1 MTKYT
6 AMVGRLLSI
15 ALVFVSAALLA
26 PPAFAQMALGKP
38 KFVGNVTGNSVPANF
53 GTYWNQVT
61 PENATKWGSVEGTQ
75 NQMNWSGADAAY
87 NWAQTNG
94 YKFKFHTFV
103 WGSQFPGWLSNLNTT
118 QQRAEIE
125 EWIRLACTRY
135 PNTWAIDV
143 VNEPI
148 KTALPWKA
156 ALGGDGATGWDWVIT
171 AFQIARTNCPNAL
184 LLINEYGT
192 ENDPPVRNTYKN
204 IINLLKAR
212 GLIDGIGIQAHY
224 FNIDNMNRAAVTT
237 MLNDYATLALDV
249 WVSELDIIGPG
260 GDAGQLAKYQDVFPG
275 FWEHSAVKGIT
286 LWGYIVGQ
294 VWREGTGLVTTGGV
308 ERPAMTWL
316 KGYVAG
322 SGGPDTQAPTAPSGL
337 TAPST
342 TASSISLAWT
352 ASTDNVGVTGYQILR
367 APGASGGTFTQ
378 VGTSTS
384 TSFVN
389 SGLTASTTFRY
400 QVRAVDAAGNASA
413 VSNTVTAATQA
424 GGGDTQAPSVPANL
438 TAPSTT
444 ASSISLAWSASTDNV
459 GVTGYQILRAPGAS
473 GGTFTQ
479 VGTSTTTSFVNSG
492 LTASTTFR
500 YQVRAVDAA
509 GNASA
514 VSNTVTAATQAGG
527 GDTQAPSVPANL
539 TAPAT
544 TASSISLAWSASTD
558 NVGVTGYQILRAP
571 GTTGGTFTQVGTS
584 ATTSFVNSGLT
595 ANTTFRYQVRA
606 VDAAGN
612 ASAVSNTVT
621 ATTQT
626 GGTGGACSLTPTVQT
641 QWQTGYVIE
650 PARVNN
656 TGTATINGWT
666 VTFTL
671 PAGHAIVGSWNTV
684 LTISGQTIT
693 ARNVGHNGTIGA
705 GGSATFGFQVSRPNG
720 NTQLAGGYTCTSP

>member
-1 MTKYT
+1 MTIRT
-6 AMVGRLLSI
+6 AARGRFHSI
-15 ALVFVSAALLA
+15 VSLFAVALFALPAGAQIAA
-26 PPAFAQMALGKP
+26 GKD
-38 KFVGNVTGNSVPANF
+38 KFVGNVTGNSVPSNF

-61 PENATKWGSVEGTQ
+61 PENATKWGSVEGTRGT
-75 NQMNWSGADAAY
+75 MSWAGADAAY
-87 NWAQTNG
+87 NWAQANG

-103 WGSQFPGWLSNLNTT
+103 WGSQYPQWLTNTNLTQA

-125 EWIRLACTRY
+125 EWIRLACQRF

-148 KTALPWKA
+148 KTPLPFSA
-156 ALGGDGATGWDWVIT
+156 ALGGTGTTGWDWVIT
-171 AFQIARTNCPNAL
+171 AFQIARTNCPNAK

-192 ENDPPVRNTYKN
+192 ENDPPVRNTYKT

-275 FWEHSAVKGIT
+275 FWEHSSVKGIT

-294 VWREGTGLVTTGGV
+294 TWRDGTGLVTTGGV

-322 SGGPDTQAPTAPSGL
+322 TGGGDTQAPSVPAGLAATA
-337 TAPST
+337 T
-342 TASSISLAWT
+342 TSSSISLAWT

-367 APGASGGTFTQ
+367 APGASGGSFTQ
-378 VGTSTS
+378 IATSTTNS
-384 TSFVN
+384 YVN
-389 SGLTASTTFRY
+389 TGLTASTTFRY

-413 VSNTVTAATQA
+413 VSNTVTATTQA
-424 GGGDTQAPSVPANL
+424 GGGDMQAPTVPANL

-444 ASSISLAWSASTDNV
+444 AASVSLAWTASTDNV
-459 GVTGYQILRAPGAS
+459 AVTGYQILRAPGAS

-479 VGTSTTTSFVNSG
+479 IATSTTNSYVNTG
-492 LTASTTFR
+492 LTANTTYR

-509 GNASA
+509 GNTSA
-514 VSNTVTAATQAGG
+514 VSNTA
-527 GDTQAPSVPANL
+527 
-539 TAPAT
+539 
-544 TASSISLAWSASTD
+544 
-558 NVGVTGYQILRAP
+558 
-571 GTTGGTFTQVGTS
+571 
-584 ATTSFVNSGLT
+584 
-595 ANTTFRYQVRA
+595 
-606 VDAAGN
+606 
-612 ASAVSNTVT
+612 T

-626 GGTGGACSLTPTVQT
+626 GGTGGACAVTPTVQT

-650 PARVNN
+650 PARVTN
-656 TGTATINGWT
+656 TGTATINSWT

-671 PAGHAIVGSWNTV
+671 PAGHTVTGSWNTV
-684 LTISGQTIT
+684 LTISGQTVT
-693 ARNVGHNGTIGA
+693 ARNAGHNGTVAA
-705 GGSATFGFQVSRPNG
+705 GGNTAFGFQVSRPNG
-720 NTQLAGGYTCTSP
+720 NTQLPSGYTCASP

>member
-1 MTKYT
+1 MTIRT
-6 AMVGRLLSI
+6 AVRGRFLPI
-15 ALVFVSAALLA
+15 ALILGAAALFSQ
-26 PPAFAQMALGKP
+26 PAAAQMAAGKA

-61 PENATKWGSVEGTQ
+61 PENATKWGSVEGTRGT
-75 NQMNWSGADAAY
+75 MNWAGADAAY

-103 WGSQFPGWLSNLNTT
+103 WGSQFPNWLTNSGLTT
-118 QQRAEIE
+118 AQQRTEIE
-125 EWIRLACTRY
+125 EWIRLACQRY

-148 KTALPWKA
+148 KTAMPWKA
-156 ALGGDGATGWDWVIT
+156 ALGGDGTTGWDWVIT
-171 AFQIARTNCPNAL
+171 AFQIARTNCPNAK

-192 ENDPPVRNTYKN
+192 ENDPPVRATYKT
-204 IINLLKAR
+204 IINLLKTR

-249 WVSELDIIGPG
+249 WVSELDIVGPG

-294 VWREGTGLVTTGGV
+294 TWRDGTGLVTTGGV

-316 KGYVAG
+316 KGYVSG
-322 SGGPDTQAPTAPSGL
+322 SGGGDTQAPSVPANL

-342 TASSISLAWT
+342 TSTSISLAWT

-367 APGASGGTFTQ
+367 APGASGGTFAQ
-378 VGTSTS
+378 IATSTTNS
-384 TSFVN
+384 YVN
-389 SGLTASTTFRY
+389 TGLTASTTFRY

-424 GGGDTQAPSVPANL
+424 GGGGDTQAPTVPANL

-444 ASSISLAWSASTDNV
+444 TTSVSLTWTASTDNV

-473 GGTFTQ
+473 GGTFAQ
-479 VGTSTTTSFVNSG
+479 IATSTTNSYVN
-492 LTASTTFR
+492 T
-500 YQVRAVDAA
+500 
-509 GNASA
+509 
-514 VSNTVTAATQAGG
+514 
-527 GDTQAPSVPANL
+527 
-539 TAPAT
+539 
-544 TASSISLAWSASTD
+544 
-558 NVGVTGYQILRAP
+558 
-571 GTTGGTFTQVGTS
+571 
-584 ATTSFVNSGLT
+584 GLT
-595 ANTTFRYQVRA
+595 ANTTYRYQVRA
-606 VDAAGN
+606 TDAAGN
-612 ASAVSNTVT
+612 VSAVSNTVT

-626 GGTGGACSLTPTVQT
+626 GGTGGGCSVTPTVQT

-650 PARVNN
+650 PSRVTN
-656 TGTATINGWT
+656 TGTATINSWT

-671 PAGHAIVGSWNTV
+671 PAGHTVIGSWNTV
-684 LTISGQTIT
+684 LTISGQTVT
-693 ARNVGHNGTIGA
+693 ARNAPHNGTVAA
-705 GGSATFGFQVSRPNG
+705 GGNTAFGFQVSRPNG
-720 NTQLAGGYTCTSP
+720 NTMLPTGYTCATP

>member
-6 AMVGRLLSI
+6 AMVGRFLSI
-15 ALVFVSAALLA
+15 ALIFVCAALLGQ
-26 PPAFAQMALGKP
+26 PAFAQIANGKP

-75 NQMNWSGADAAY
+75 NQMNWAGADAAY

-103 WGSQFPGWLSNLNTT
+103 WGSQFPGWLSGLSTT

-125 EWIRLACTRY
+125 QWIQLACARY

-156 ALGGDGATGWDWVIT
+156 ALGGDGSTGWDWVIT
-171 AFQIARTNCPNAL
+171 AFQIARTNCPNAK

-192 ENDPPVRNTYKN
+192 ENDPPVRNTYKT
-204 IINLLKAR
+204 IINLLKTR

-294 VWREGTGLVTTGGV
+294 TWRDGTGLVTTGGV

-316 KGYVAG
+316 KGYV
-322 SGGPDTQAPTAPSGL
+322 SGTPGGDTQAPSVPAGL

-352 ASTDNVGVTGYQILR
+352 ASTDNVAVTGYQILR
-367 APGASGGTFTQ
+367 APGASGGTFAQIATA
-378 VGTSTS
+378 TTNSY
-384 TSFVN
+384 VN
-389 SGLTASTTFRY
+389 TGLTAATTFRY

-413 VSNTVTAATQA
+413 VSNTVTAATQTGG

-438 TAPSTT
+438 TAPTTT
-444 ASSISLAWSASTDNV
+444 ANSVSLAWT
-459 GVTGYQILRAPGAS
+459 
-473 GGTFTQ
+473 
-479 VGTSTTTSFVNSG
+479 
-492 LTASTTFR
+492 
-500 YQVRAVDAA
+500 
-509 GNASA
+509 
-514 VSNTVTAATQAGG
+514 
-527 GDTQAPSVPANL
+527 
-539 TAPAT
+539 
-544 TASSISLAWSASTD
+544 ASTD

-571 GTTGGTFTQVGTS
+571 GTSGGTFTQIGTS
-584 ATTSFVNSGLT
+584 TTNSFVNSGLT
-595 ANTTFRYQVRA
+595 ASTAFRYQVRA
-606 VDAAGN
+606 TDAAGN
-612 ASAVSNTVT
+612 VSAVSNTVT
-621 ATTQT
+621 ATTQAG
-626 GGTGGACSLTPTVQT
+626 GGTGGGCSITPTVQT

-650 PARVNN
+650 PARVTN
-656 TGTATINGWT
+656 TGTSTINGWT

-720 NTQLAGGYTCTSP
+720 NTQVASGYACTSP